1 MEDAK
6 HGAGMR
12 RYHFAGCSAITAL
25 ANLRSTTYRV
35 LMSPSGRIEV
45 TINSQQPSYSTV
57 TDFARFLG

>member
-25 ANLRSTTYRV
+25 ANFEVYYISRADVPVRSHR
-35 LMSPSGRIEV
+35 G
-45 TINSQQPSYSTV
+45 NDQ
-57 TDFARFLG
+57 